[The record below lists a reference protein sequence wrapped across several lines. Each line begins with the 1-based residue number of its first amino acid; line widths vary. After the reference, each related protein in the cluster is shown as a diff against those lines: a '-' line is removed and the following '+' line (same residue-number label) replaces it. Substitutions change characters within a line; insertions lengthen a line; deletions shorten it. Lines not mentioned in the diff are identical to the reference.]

1 MPKSCAQIIF
11 KILSKTL
18 DKAILKCYIIYAM
31 RKQER
36 ARRASQESFLK
47 IVERLIAKGLSINV
61 AEKLAFDIR
70 LGLRASI

>member
-1 MPKSCAQIIF
+1 MIKR
-11 KILSKTL
+11 L
-18 DKAILKCYIIYAM
+18 DKALSRMYYRYAM

-36 ARRASQESFLK
+36 ERRASQESFLK

>member
-1 MPKSCAQIIF
+1 MIKR
-11 KILSKTL
+11 L
-18 DKAILKCYIIYAM
+18 DKALSRMYYRYAM